1 MILLE
6 NRAECAVALFGA
18 LYAGAA
24 YTFVSP
30 QIKADKLEFLLT
42 DAEPKVV
49 ITEPP
54 LSGRFSSLLAGAP
67 GVARVFS
74 VGASASGVIDGQT
87 DFASA
92 LDSVTDI
99 RIETRTIELDL
110 AALIYTSGSTGR
122 PKGVMMAH
130 QNMVFSLT
138 TLSQVF
144 ELSENDVI
152 LSALPLSFNYGMY
165 QILLTVAASAT
176 LHLERNFTYPAHVVR
191 RMAEVSATV
200 FPGVPTM
207 FARLSA
213 LNAKARLELPQVR
226 CLTNTAAA
234 LSEDLVGSLEMIF
247 PNAKIYRMYG
257 LTECKRALY
266 LDPSLGKSRPGSVGR
281 AMPGT
286 ETFLLSQDGK
296 PVAPME
302 TGVLHVRGPNVM
314 LGYWKLPE
322 ESAKV
327 LLPGRYPYER
337 IYNTQDFFKMDE
349 DGFYYFLGRSD
360 DIIKCR
366 GEKVSPSEVEGA
378 LYGIPGV
385 KEAAVIGVPD
395 PVLGEAVWAFVALES
410 GFSFSE
416 KDLRRHCG
424 TRLEVHQV
432 PERIIQL
439 DELPK
444 TPTGK
449 VTKKPLL
456 ALTSKFQTNA

>member
-1 MILLE
+1 MLRHSIPSQT
-6 NRAECAVALFGA
+6 RASKRV
-18 LYAGAA
+18 
-24 YTFVSP
+24 
-30 QIKADKLEFLLT
+30 
-42 DAEPKVV
+42 
-49 ITEPP
+49 
-54 LSGRFSSLLAGAP
+54 RSS
-67 GVARVFS
+67 S
-74 VGASASGVIDGQT
+74 N
-87 DFASA
+87 
-92 LDSVTDI
+92 
-99 RIETRTIELDL
+99 L

-138 TLSQVF
+138 MLSQVF
-144 ELSENDVI
+144 GLNENDVI

-165 QILLTVAASAT
+165 QILLTVAAGAT

-207 FARLSA
+207 FARLAA
-213 LNAKARLELPQVR
+213 LNAKSKLELPQIR

-234 LSEDLVGSLEMIF
+234 LSEDLVVSLESIF

-266 LDPSLGKSRPGSVGR
+266 LEPELGKTRPGSVGK

-286 ETFLLSQDGK
+286 EVFLLSPEGG
-296 PVAPME
+296 PVAPKE
-302 TGVLHVRGPNVM
+302 TGILHVRGPNVM

-378 LYGIPGV
+378 LYGIAGI

-395 PVLGEAVWAFVALES
+395 PILGEAVWAFVALDS

-416 KDLRRHCG
+416 KDLRRHCS

-439 DELPK
+439 EELPK
-444 TPTGK
+444 TQTGK
-449 VTKKPLL
+449 VTKKPLYEL
-456 ALTSKFQTNA
+456 VPKYQTSG